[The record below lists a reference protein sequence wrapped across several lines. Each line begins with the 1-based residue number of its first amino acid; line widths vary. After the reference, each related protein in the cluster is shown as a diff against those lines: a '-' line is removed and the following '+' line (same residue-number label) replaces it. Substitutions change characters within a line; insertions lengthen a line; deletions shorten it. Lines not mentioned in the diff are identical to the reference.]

1 MEREFLFQMEEM
13 RILTNFRVVVTVAFA
28 RAPKRLM
35 VRKMKFWPI
44 APHKQNQKMSQL
56 TSG

>member
-1 MEREFLFQMEEM
+1 MEEM
-13 RILTNFRVVVTVAFA
+13 RILTNFRVVVTVVFA